1 MLIEIAVHELKC
13 LSDHK
18 MYQSSSF
25 AQFRHYHYG
34 VMLTK
39 LSEEDKL
46 DGSMDIFIPELKKNE
61 SLLICDIVIK

>member
-1 MLIEIAVHELKC
+1 
-13 LSDHK
+13 

-46 DGSMDIFIPELKKNE
+46 DGSMDIFIPELKKTNHYLFVI
-61 SLLICDIVIK
+61 LLLNKIDSIFF